1 VNSGNLLTTLTGG
14 LYQPKPGLFERAG
27 AAIKESQDKKRAAQ
41 GLPPSETWKEKWA
54 RKKKETGSRIKIFKE
69 DVMYLMIVNL
79 PTEEELSE
87 SVAKL
92 QYLAQQGELGSGGT
106 GSMALGLN
114 AFDVAGVADVVA
126 LAAT

>member
-1 VNSGNLLTTLTGG
+1 MNSGNLLTTLSGG

-41 GLPPSETWKEKWA
+41 GLPPSETWKQKWA
-54 RKKKETGSRIKIFKE
+54 RKKKETGSRIKILRE
-69 DVMYLMIVNL
+69 DVMYLMIVNM

-92 QYLAQQGELGSGGT
+92 QYLAQQGDLGRDGT
-106 GSMALGLN
+106 GGMALGVD
-114 AFDVAGVADVVA
+114 AFDVAQVADIIA
-126 LAAT
+126 LAAS